1 MRRILS
7 FIRRPF
13 RRKPRVVYVVC
24 PVCQRQAINLDGGD
38 SLAQQAV
45 QAGFRLE
52 AHRGALIDRDPT
64 LAVVLKPIEA
74 NFVGSMRDLAG
85 RTHWPPT
92 EGEVK
97 NRNE

>member
-1 MRRILS
+1 MKKILS

-24 PVCQRQAINLDGGD
+24 PACRAQTINLDGGD
-38 SLAQQAV
+38 SLARQAV
-45 QAGFRLE
+45 RAGIALE
-52 AHRGALIDRDPT
+52 AHRNALIDRDPT